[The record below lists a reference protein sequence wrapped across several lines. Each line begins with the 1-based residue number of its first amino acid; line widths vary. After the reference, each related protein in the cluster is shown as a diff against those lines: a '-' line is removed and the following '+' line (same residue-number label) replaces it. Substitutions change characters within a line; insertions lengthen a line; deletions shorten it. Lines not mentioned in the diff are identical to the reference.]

1 MKTNIKKVEMKR
13 NEWSEQNRKFWG
25 NQKQSLIAVSKDGF
39 NIVTV
44 QWNYTKSGI
53 CKAIVSVNAC
63 DYGRGFANGFGNA
76 GGYGY
81 CKSSAAVEQ
90 AFRNA
95 GIEIE
100 NLSGTGL
107 IREAVE
113 TLAYSIAGDNFLTV
127 VSI

>member
-1 MKTNIKKVEMKR
+1 MKTNIEKIEMKR

-25 NQKQSLIAVSKDGF
+25 SQKQSLIAVSKDGF

-44 QWNYTKSGI
+44 QWNYTKSGT

-63 DYGRGFANGFGNA
+63 DYGRGFANGFGKA

-81 CKSSAAVEQ
+81 CKASAAVAD
-90 AFRNA
+90 AFRDA
-95 GIEIE
+95 GIDFR
-100 NLSGTGL
+100 NLSGTGQ

-113 TLAYSIAGDNFLTV
+113 ELAYNIAGDNFLTV